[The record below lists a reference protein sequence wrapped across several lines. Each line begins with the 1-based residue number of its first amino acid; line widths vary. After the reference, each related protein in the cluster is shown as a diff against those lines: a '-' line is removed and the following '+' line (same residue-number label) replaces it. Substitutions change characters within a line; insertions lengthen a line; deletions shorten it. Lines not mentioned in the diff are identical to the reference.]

1 MLVEVGANDGHVRDS
16 LVGRNLPSAQEP
28 DSKAGSVI
36 IMHISCQRFEGI
48 GQKNENGVFGVVY
61 AIFLSAC
68 VQDHTPVGWVKPAVY
83 VSGELGT

>member
-28 DSKAGSVI
+28 DSNAGSVI

-48 GQKNENGVFGVVY
+48 GRKYENGVLGVVLPFSLDTR
-61 AIFLSAC
+61 ARLRARSLGETT
-68 VQDHTPVGWVKPAVY
+68 VD

>member
-48 GQKNENGVFGVVY
+48 GQKTENGVFAVVY
-61 AIFLSAC
+61 AVFLSAR
-68 VQDHTPVGWVKPAVY
+68 VQDHASVGWGKPAVD

>member
-48 GQKNENGVFGVVY
+48 RGKAEKGVFGVVF
-61 AIFLSAC
+61 AVFIQGTGHSE
-68 VQDHTPVGWVKPAVY
+68 PAD
-83 VSGELGT
+83 LGVFDRQRIR

>member
-36 IMHISCQRFEGI
+36 IMQISCQRFEGI
-48 GQKNENGVFGVVY
+48 GGKIKNGVFEDV
-61 AIFLSAC
+61 F
-68 VQDHTPVGWVKPAVY
+68 AVFCLHAARLRAR
-83 VSGELGT
+83 SLGETGRGRIR